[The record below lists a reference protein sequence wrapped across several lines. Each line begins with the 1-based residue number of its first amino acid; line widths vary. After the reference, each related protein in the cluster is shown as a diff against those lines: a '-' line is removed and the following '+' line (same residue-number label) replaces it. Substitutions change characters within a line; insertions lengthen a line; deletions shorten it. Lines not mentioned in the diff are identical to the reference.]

1 MPIKPIKRQSV
12 SEQVYEQLKHQ
23 LLIGEWKPGDKIPSE
38 NELAA
43 AFGVS
48 RVTVRQALQKLTT
61 LGLIETKLG
70 EGAFVKE
77 ITPGVYMNNMF
88 PVVYLG
94 RDSVVE
100 VMEFRTII
108 EVGAAA
114 LAAERIKDEDIKKL
128 EQYYKKMQANKD
140 NIEKYVEYDL
150 SFHSQLAAATG
161 NSLIIQMYCILQD
174 ILRMTIKNITEKN
187 GVELGL
193 KFHNMLIDSM
203 KEHNVEKA
211 REIMFEHVQEALIN
225 FKKDQ

>member
-70 EGAFVKE
+70 EGVFVKE

-203 KEHNVEKA
+203 KKHNVEKA

>member
-211 REIMFEHVQEALIN
+211 RKLCLNMFRRHL
-225 FKKDQ
+225 